1 MRQTQRSCNFLQRLR
16 TRGTDGSAAMEFAF
30 VAPIFFTLMLGIL
43 QLGIMIFGQFALQN
57 AVTQAARLIRT
68 GQAQSINT
76 AAAAQCV
83 GGATPGNYGNAANS
97 QQLWFN
103 GQVCCGVTPLMDCSK
118 LQVTVTPFAAG
129 FNGGGNFGAMGAG
142 GTYNSGNACDVV
154 LVRATYPFP
163 IWLPGLNGLMGGTWT
178 FADTAGGSVHNLA
191 GTSAFRNEPFNNG
204 VAGC

>member
-76 AAAAQCV
+76 AAQ
-83 GGATPGNYGNAANS
+83 GATSSS
-97 QQLWFN
+97 QSSSSTAMTPSQLTSMLVN
-103 GQVCCGVTPLMDCSK
+103 QIMSTMS
-118 LQVTVTPFAAG
+118 
-129 FNGGGNFGAMGAG
+129 GGGSDAMLSAM
-142 GTYNSGNACDVV
+142 SGSSTSSSSSGDPLLDAMSGSTSSTSTTSSDPLLQAMSSGVNIVV
-154 LVRATYPFP
+154 
-163 IWLPGLNGLMGGTWT
+163 
-178 FADTAGGSVHNLA
+178 
-191 GTSAFRNEPFNNG
+191 
-204 VAGC
+204 